1 MVVKAISSAA
11 VRRAATEGPT
21 PVNKRS
27 AMLQAAA
34 KLFATRCYDGTSMRD
49 IAELVHVQPAS
60 LYHHFP
66 SKSHILV
73 SIFEESAI
81 EMVDRVEKAVVGI
94 EDPWEALEVACTAH
108 MKALLAGFDLI
119 HVVFGELPRR
129 HEPEVRQKLIAERD
143 RYEDVFRRL
152 IDAVPLRRGANRRYM
167 KMTLLGAM
175 AWSRVWYLPE
185 GRDSPETLAH
195 NILNIVRTGVKS

>member
-1 MVVKAISSAA
+1 MVKAVSSAA
-11 VRRAATEGPT
+11 VRRAATERPA

-34 KLFATRCYDGTSMRD
+34 KLFATRGYDGTSMRD

-108 MKALLAGFDLI
+108 MKALLAVTDD
-119 HVVFGELPRR
+119 VVVTIWRGNESKNDCDATDPGEIIGDGIVDQRIAL
-129 HEPEVRQKLIAERD
+129 QKNPYWLLCADCQFSCID
-143 RYEDVFRRL
+143 RAL
-152 IDAVPLRRGANRRYM
+152 SSNRNRNNHAR
-167 KMTLLGAM
+167 K
-175 AWSRVWYLPE
+175 
-185 GRDSPETLAH
+185 
-195 NILNIVRTGVKS
+195 

>member
-11 VRRAATEGPT
+11 VRRAATERPT

-34 KLFATRCYDGTSMRD
+34 KLFATRGYDGTSMRD

-108 MKALLAGFDLI
+108 MKALLAGFDLTGYFLERSI
-119 HVVFGELPRR
+119 YVPSRMRLP
-129 HEPEVRQKLIAERD
+129 PARD
-143 RYEDVFRRL
+143 RFL
-152 IDAVPLRRGANRRYM
+152 ALLRR
-167 KMTLLGAM
+167 
-175 AWSRVWYLPE
+175 
-185 GRDSPETLAH
+185 
-195 NILNIVRTGVKS
+195 